1 MKSWLGAFTAT
12 AVTENVAVTVLAAS
26 TLVSVQVAPT
36 QSPLKPLNVKP
47 AAGVAVHVLVPPS
60 FTGLGVHVTV
70 PPLTGLAVAVIA
82 KVVGAT
88 TIGAKVAVTLCAART
103 LVSVQVAPVQSPLKP
118 LKVKPAAG
126 VAVQVLEPPWVTG
139 LGVQLTVPPLAG
151 LAVAV
156 ISKVTGGIGAKLAVT
171 VMAACTLVSVHVAP
185 TQSPLKALKVKPA
198 AGVAVHVLVSP

>member
-1 MKSWLGAFTAT
+1 MQL
-12 AVTENVAVTVLAAS
+12 
-26 TLVSVQVAPT
+26 
-36 QSPLKPLNVKP
+36 
-47 AAGVAVHVLVPPS
+47 
-60 FTGLGVHVTV
+60 TV

-88 TIGAKVAVTLCAART
+88 MIGAKVAVTLFAART

-126 VAVQVLEPPWVTG
+126 VAEQVLDPPWVTG
-139 LGVQLTVPPLAG
+139 FGVQATVPPSTG

-171 VMAACTLVSVHVAP
+171 VAAACTLISVQVAP
-185 TQSPLKALKVKPA
+185 TQSPLKALKLKPA